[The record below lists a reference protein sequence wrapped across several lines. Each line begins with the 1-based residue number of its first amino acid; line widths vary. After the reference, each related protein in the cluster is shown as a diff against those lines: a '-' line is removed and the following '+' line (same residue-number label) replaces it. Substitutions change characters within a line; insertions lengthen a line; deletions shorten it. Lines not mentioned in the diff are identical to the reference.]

1 MAGSKILVGTTE
13 AGKEI
18 YALAV
23 HNRSLIKL
31 QLGSG
36 GVLPSVLRG
45 AFSNMT
51 DAQVAVNKYL
61 NKEDRPVPVPS
72 SRILPFLF
80 VATKVLN
87 KDPIW

>member
-1 MAGSKILVGTTE
+1 MVGTTE

-36 GVLPSVLRG
+36 GVLPSVLTG

-51 DAQVAVNKYL
+51 DAQAAVNKYL
-61 NKEDRPVPVPS
+61 NKEDRPIPVPAPVS
-72 SRILPFLF
+72 DVGQGVPKPGVPNGKHES
-80 VATKVLN
+80 
-87 KDPIW
+87 